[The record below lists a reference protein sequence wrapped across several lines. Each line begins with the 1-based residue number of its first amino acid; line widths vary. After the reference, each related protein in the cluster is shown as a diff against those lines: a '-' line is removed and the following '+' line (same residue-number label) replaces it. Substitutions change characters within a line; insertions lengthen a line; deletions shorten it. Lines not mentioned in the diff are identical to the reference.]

1 MEPLKFCEK
10 CKKPVLKPVQKDNK
24 FYHEKC
30 IQGETK
36 SKSIEKDK
44 EQNMAKFT
52 HERKMTLN
60 LKQKYQNQY
69 LQKTLM
75 TEVVR
80 PYLQFK
86 YKIKK
91 NTYLELIPQFSIYFS
106 DIEEDE
112 AKEFI
117 KNGGLKKLKDE
128 LQELIGD
135 DFTVVINDIIF
146 GSLLTKICVFSKK
159 IKSLGV
165 KAVSKLKNL
174 ILRKNK
180 ETEVIKKAIDCI
192 ESHSFECIKKLKPN
206 SVKFVN
212 QNTLTKVEDN
222 EQKIKEYLEEKINEN
237 YDAKSNWSLSS
248 KSTSINLDEDIE
260 EDKFE
265 DYFDE
270 IKTIAIKHEK
280 ELEFEMENIK
290 KNENFNIQLNNIL
303 ENYYKESI
311 FEYRITGLVV
321 MNNDSFKKKY
331 QEEKSKCPNCET
343 KILFHSTHINYS
355 SKILTTNFIVGKDN
369 WYGMG
374 VYFADQ
380 FDYAKYYYRK
390 NLNDNS
396 EINPNLFT
404 MPKLNES
411 FSIVVSEVYYDK
423 NQRKQIYNLNLH
435 KTIDYFPTEEQLK
448 TKFKKFIVPK
458 NSIHYIEVDA
468 TNCIAIN
475 ENQEIE
481 TENGFEKFDKK
492 HFIGREYCVTCK
504 DQIYPLYGL
513 NFQRVEYCIIWRDT
527 NVNSP
532 FWKDNIRVNTQILQ
546 ELTGYNLY
554 IEGDTPSALK
564 LVWRKRFN
572 KIILITN
579 IGKNLEGK
587 KFVDKV
593 REILQFNVMV
603 LFFASDPNHLNWIK
617 DYPNSLF
624 CVDDETLQKYVYD
637 YNENG
642 IEKIRNNVKEFFGVE
657 LPKPQNAFEY
667 PLFEKYRKGT
677 HKFEEIDCSEY
688 KENE

>member
-10 CKKPVLKPVQKDNK
+10 CKKPILKPVQKDNK

-52 HERKMTLN
+52 HESKMSVNLN
-60 LKQKYQNQY
+60 QKYTNLY

-146 GSLLTKICVFSKK
+146 GSLLAKIYVFSKK

-174 ILRKNK
+174 ISKKNK

-222 EQKIKEYLEEKINEN
+222 EQNIKKYLEEKINEN

-270 IKTIAIKHEK
+270 IKAIAIKHEK

-380 FDYAKYYYRK
+380 FDYAKY
-390 NLNDNS
+390 
-396 EINPNLFT
+396 
-404 MPKLNES
+404 
-411 FSIVVSEVYYDK
+411 
-423 NQRKQIYNLNLH
+423 
-435 KTIDYFPTEEQLK
+435 
-448 TKFKKFIVPK
+448 
-458 NSIHYIEVDA
+458 
-468 TNCIAIN
+468 
-475 ENQEIE
+475 
-481 TENGFEKFDKK
+481 
-492 HFIGREYCVTCK
+492 
-504 DQIYPLYGL
+504 
-513 NFQRVEYCIIWRDT
+513 
-527 NVNSP
+527 
-532 FWKDNIRVNTQILQ
+532 
-546 ELTGYNLY
+546 
-554 IEGDTPSALK
+554 
-564 LVWRKRFN
+564 
-572 KIILITN
+572 
-579 IGKNLEGK
+579 
-587 KFVDKV
+587 
-593 REILQFNVMV
+593 
-603 LFFASDPNHLNWIK
+603 
-617 DYPNSLF
+617 
-624 CVDDETLQKYVYD
+624 
-637 YNENG
+637 
-642 IEKIRNNVKEFFGVE
+642 
-657 LPKPQNAFEY
+657 
-667 PLFEKYRKGT
+667 
-677 HKFEEIDCSEY
+677 
-688 KENE
+688 